1 MSATSASGC
10 RNSMS
15 SPRMA
20 RFMSTSDDRK
30 ARLTELASDIAA
42 SFAETIEADRLDDVA
57 NESLGQLFASVVRL
71 YAAKAQIGN
80 PPRPFA
86 RNSGI
91 TPTDVMISATA
102 MLEGVNVPLFDLALW
117 QSWSTVGKRLPED
130 AESGAGS

>member
-1 MSATSASGC
+1 
-10 RNSMS
+10 
-15 SPRMA
+15 
-20 RFMSTSDDRK
+20 MSTSDDRK
-30 ARLTELASDIAA
+30 TRIAELASDIAA
-42 SFAETIEADRLDDVA
+42 IFAQTIEDDRLSDVPDD
-57 NESLGQLFASVVRL
+57 SLGQLYASVVRL

-91 TPTDVMISATA
+91 TATDVMIGCTA

-130 AESGAGS
+130 AESGTNG